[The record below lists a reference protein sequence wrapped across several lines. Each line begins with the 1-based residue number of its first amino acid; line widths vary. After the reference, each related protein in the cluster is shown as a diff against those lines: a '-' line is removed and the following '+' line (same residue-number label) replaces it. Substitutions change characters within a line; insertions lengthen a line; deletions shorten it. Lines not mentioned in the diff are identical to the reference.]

1 MYYNQEIIFMPFTLP
16 YHSRSHVLK
25 PVSILL
31 VFGIVLV
38 NLILGSI
45 IAVVLSWVWLAIAAM
60 TLIVGA
66 LRLRFKSLTVRTPR
80 KAPVTIEGIYSTID
94 GSSQPKSNG

>member
-1 MYYNQEIIFMPFTLP
+1 MYYNQEIMFMPFTSP
-16 YHSRSHVLK
+16 YDSRSYVLK

-31 VFGIVLV
+31 VLGIVLV

-45 IAVVLSWVWLAIAAM
+45 IAVVLSWAWLAIAATM
-60 TLIVGA
+60 LIVDA

-80 KAPVTIEGIYSTID
+80 KAPVTIEGIYSAID
-94 GSSQPKSNG
+94 GSSQSKSNG